1 MTARSKI
8 ALYALAVSLIATA
21 AVVGQE
27 SADPAK
33 SADAAF
39 RAENWKA
46 AAAAYEKILKTDENN
61 TGARYRLGVSLMGL
75 GEDRAA
81 AGHLQKALAA
91 SPNTVFALALARAY
105 IRTGEKAKMYD
116 VLEKSISL
124 GGIQPAVLEAEPDFS
139 GVRSEPRF
147 ADLVKRSDLAVNPC
161 KASPEFRQFDFWI
174 GEWDAVNAQGLTVGT
189 SSIQLILGQCVIFE
203 NWNTPVSS
211 GKSFNVFNA
220 QDKKWYQ
227 TWVDARGTLTHYVGQ
242 FVDGKMVLVGRNPGD
257 IEGKTLLRMTFSK
270 LPDGSV
276 LQHGES
282 STDGGSEWT
291 TRYQFT
297 YVKRK

>member
-1 MTARSKI
+1 MARGKL
-8 ALYALAVSLIATA
+8 ALFTLAVCLIASA

-27 SADPAK
+27 APDPTKA
-33 SADAAF
+33 ADAAY
-39 RAENWKA
+39 RAEDWKA
-46 AAAAYEKILKTDENN
+46 AAAAYEKILTSDENN
-61 TGARYRLGVSLMGL
+61 TGARYRLGVSLLGL
-75 GEDRAA
+75 GENKAA
-81 AGHLQKALAA
+81 AEHLQKAFEA

-105 IRTGEKAKMYD
+105 VRTGDKAKMYE
-116 VLEKSISL
+116 VLERSISL
-124 GGIQPAVLEAEPDFS
+124 GGIQPAALESETDFAS
-139 GVRSEPRF
+139 VRSEPRF
-147 ADLVKRSDLAVNPC
+147 AEMVKRSDLAVNPC

-174 GEWDAVNAQGLTVGT
+174 GEWDAVNAQGLTVGS

-211 GKSFNVFNA
+211 GKSFNVFNS

-257 IEGKTLLRMTFSK
+257 AEGKALLRMTFSK

-282 STDGGSEWT
+282 STDGGAEWT